1 MRLTIPRS
9 HQHNSTRPMRA
20 NTRHISGMLQLASQ
34 ADILGGLYW
43 YKRASDL
50 AVLFIQAYEGLTI
63 GQAVGVI
70 AALSPNNK
78 WERNCI
84 DAEAMIKTWHIGGD
98 YNLIKVCTFNP
109 NKKKAIDILSLDMES
124 ADAEAIPNILNG
136 QKVVAFYRSIMGDKN
151 AVCVD
156 GHAYAI
162 FIGERIPTTKTPSI
176 TPKLFET
183 IQRAYQLVSK
193 RSVEL
198 CGVELSPTQVQA
210 VTWVTY
216 RRLIK

>member
-1 MRLTIPRS
+1 
-9 HQHNSTRPMRA
+9 MRA

-34 ADILGGLYW
+34 ADIIEGLYW

-50 AVLFIQAYEGLTI
+50 ALRFIQAYEGLTM

-84 DAEAMIKTWHIGGD
+84 DAEAMIKTWSIGGD
-98 YNLIKVCTFNP
+98 YNAIKVCTFNK
-109 NKKKAIDILSLDMES
+109 NKQKAIAILSLES
-124 ADAEAIPNILNG
+124 VDTEAIAGILNG
-136 QKVVAFYRSIMGDKN
+136 QKVVAFYRCIMGDKN

-193 RSVEL
+193 RSVDL
-198 CGVELSPTQVQA
+198 CGVKLSPTQVQA

>member
-1 MRLTIPRS
+1 
-9 HQHNSTRPMRA
+9 MRA

-34 ADILGGLYW
+34 GDIIEGINW
-43 YKRASDL
+43 YQRAYDL
-50 AVLFIQAYEGLTI
+50 ALRFTHNYEWLTM

-98 YNLIKVCTFNP
+98 YNAIKVCTFNT
-109 NKKKAIDILSLDMES
+109 NKQKAIAILSLDVGSVDTET
-124 ADAEAIPNILNG
+124 IPNILSG
-136 QKVVAFYRSIMGDKN
+136 QKVVAFYKSIMGNPN

-183 IQRAYQLVSK
+183 IQRAYQLVAK
-193 RSVEL
+193 RSVDL

-216 RRLIK
+216 RRLIRG